1 MAEQKNSFWYDAA
14 LEPKRQFRFLI
25 GLLVNGT
32 ELQFAC
38 KTADRPSYTIG
49 EQEHRFFNHTFY
61 YPGRMNWNTVGMT
74 LVDAI
79 EPGSTELLYEYLAA
93 IGIQEPSSHA
103 SALGTTITKQT
114 ATKALGDVRI
124 KELGTKTEG
133 SSPQT
138 TEVTSVIGEWTLKN
152 AFITEVNFGSHSY
165 ESDEMVEISLTLR
178 YDWATYVKK
187 AGAGG
192 SKLLT

>member
-1 MAEQKNSFWYDAA
+1 MASFWYDKA

-25 GLLVNGT
+25 SLQLGAENE

-79 EPGSTELLYEYLAA
+79 EPGSTELLYEYLAD
-93 IGIQEPSSHA
+93 IGIQQPRDFGEST
-103 SALGTTITKQT
+103 GTTITKES
-114 ATKALGDVRI
+114 AVNALGDVKI
-124 KELGTKTEG
+124 YELGTSGENETRI
-133 SSPQT
+133 
-138 TEVTSVIGEWTLKN
+138 IGEWSLIN

-165 ESDEMVEISLTLR
+165 DSDEMVEISLTLR
-178 YDWATYVKK
+178 YDWAQYTKMAGKGKK
-187 AGAGG
+187 
-192 SKLLT
+192 LR

>member
-1 MAEQKNSFWYDAA
+1 MSQNFWSSKD

-25 GLLVNGT
+25 SLQPGVSQT

-79 EPGSTELLYEYLAA
+79 TPGSTELLYEYLSD
-93 IGIQEPSSHA
+93 IGVQQPRDFGEATS
-103 SALGTTITKQT
+103 TTITKES
-114 ATKALGDVRI
+114 AVNSLGDVKI
-124 KELGTKTEG
+124 KELGTSGTNE
-133 SSPQT
+133 T
-138 TEVTSVIGEWTLKN
+138 RIIGEWSLIN
-152 AFITEVNFGSHSY
+152 AFITEVNFGAHSY
-165 ESDEMVEISLTLR
+165 DSDEMVEISLTLR
-178 YDWATYVKK
+178 YDWAQYKK
-187 AGAGG
+187 MGG
-192 SKLLT
+192 RGEKLRSR